1 MILQTI
7 LLTKMGE
14 KPHISSKSYRKFPY
28 LIQVPKWQIR
38 EIGQISRQFWTFA
51 WLEWQYSASSTWHW
65 IVFRYPSPFTPLAP
79 ILWVKKGKVSEK
91 NFFRKRENQ
100 TRKNEESVW
109 ALTCSQSTHYHF
121 RAKVREKL
129 KNRQKLRFLIFL
141 GRILNYFRKWFRDIA
156 LDGFLFW
163 FFSFFD
169 WNIIF

>member
-7 LLTKMGE
+7 SLTKMGE

-38 EIGQISRQFWTFA
+38 EIGQISRQFRTFA

-65 IVFRYPSPFTPLAP
+65 IAFRYPSPFTPLAP

-91 NFFRKRENQ
+91 IFSFEKRKNQ

-109 ALTCSQSTHYHF
+109 ALTCSHSTHYRF

-129 KNRQKLRFLIFL
+129 EKPAKIEIFEVSGKNFELFSNLI
-141 GRILNYFRKWFRDIA
+141 
-156 LDGFLFW
+156 
-163 FFSFFD
+163 
-169 WNIIF
+169 